1 MTDHEFLLAIFNMIE
16 PIKNDV
22 HEINCRVSAIEKKVD
37 TIETRVTAI
46 ESKVDAIETR
56 VTAIES
62 KVDAIET
69 QVDAVERRVTAV
81 EGQVI
86 AMCNRLKKMEIVQEN
101 EILPRLNTIEACYTS
116 TYDRYKDSV
125 EDYAMM
131 KQDVSVLKKV
141 VSEHSQKLQ
150 MIG

>member
-22 HEINCRVSAIEKKVD
+22 HEINCRVSAIE
-37 TIETRVTAI
+37 TRVTAI

-62 KVDAIET
+62 KVDTIET

>member
-37 TIETRVTAI
+37 T
-46 ESKVDAIETR
+46 IETR